1 MCEFSG
7 GKPVGAMKVK
17 AASGS
22 CGASFGAASTDLGE
36 EVHIAEGGRAAPK
49 HFGSGEGRAIGN
61 EFRIHEAPFEG
72 PDALLE
78 PGAQGHVI
86 GKAPE

>member
-22 CGASFGAASTDLGE
+22 CGASFGAASTDHDSLMKGLSMSIY
-36 EVHIAEGGRAAPK
+36 VGTRK
-49 HFGSGEGRAIGN
+49 M
-61 EFRIHEAPFEG
+61 
-72 PDALLE
+72 
-78 PGAQGHVI
+78 VI
-86 GKAPE
+86 YA